1 MLASRQRQRQQAG
14 KANKILMD
22 HLMLLKQGVR
32 AIIPI
37 LLQPRGKYKRDD
49 DEAST
54 DQVIFSATL
63 HP

>member
-1 MLASRQRQRQQAG
+1 MLASRQRQRQAG

-37 LLQPRGKYKRDD
+37 LLQPKGKYKRDD